1 MRLDLLLIELS
12 LTKHLFKPRQ
22 QHSDHQESPGNKA
35 VNLPSLVIVPL
46 MQTSELQP
54 EYAAYY
60 TQKVALVP

>member
-1 MRLDLLLIELS
+1 MRLDLLLIVLS

-22 QHSDHQESPGNKA
+22 QHSDHQEPPENKA

-60 TQKVALVP
+60 TQKVVLVP